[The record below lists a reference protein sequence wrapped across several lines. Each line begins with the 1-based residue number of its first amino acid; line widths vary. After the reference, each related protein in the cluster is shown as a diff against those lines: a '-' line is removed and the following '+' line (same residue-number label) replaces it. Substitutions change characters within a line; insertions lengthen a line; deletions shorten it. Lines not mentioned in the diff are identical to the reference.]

1 MNMLI
6 LTFLSTEGNKH
17 YTFSHLQ
24 VAIIHQIVSLNPA
37 FSSFQSME
45 TTFFTDILTYFCK
58 EMLGTEGIPNI
69 LPKVLN
75 HSRLTCN

>member
-17 YTFSHLQ
+17 YILSHLQ
-24 VAIIHQIVSLNPA
+24 VAIIHQTVSLIPA

-45 TTFFTDILTYFCK
+45 ITFFTDILTYFCE
-58 EMLGTEGIPNI
+58 EMHRWSPTYFIKRFRPF
-69 LPKVLN
+69 
-75 HSRLTCN
+75 

>member
-24 VAIIHQIVSLNPA
+24 VAVIHQIVSLNPA

-58 EMLGTEGIPNI
+58 EMPGHRGN
-69 LPKVLN
+69 PKYF
-75 HSRLTCN
+75 TKGFKPF

>member
-24 VAIIHQIVSLNPA
+24 VAIIHQTVSLNPA

-58 EMLGTEGIPNI
+58 EMHREIPNI
-69 LPKVLN
+69 LPKALN